1 MDLAYEQYFHARY
14 DSIVRLAR
22 ELERVLG
29 REKAFEI
36 IRKASEKLAV
46 ENVKKQMAKRKPF
59 KNFED
64 FVAFLEES
72 DRSPFWS
79 HVLTLTYPEKTPK
92 KLVNKV
98 TECLWA
104 KTFKELN
111 ATDLGYLMIC
121 HPDFATAQAYHPKIK
136 LKRTKT
142 LMQGDN
148 YCDHTYYWKE

>member
-1 MDLAYEQYFHARY
+1 M
-14 DSIVRLAR
+14 AR

-29 REKAFEI
+29 REKAFDI
-36 IRKASEKLAV
+36 IRKDSEKLAV
-46 ENVKKQMAKRKPF
+46 ENVKRQMAKRKPF
-59 KNFED
+59 KRFED

-92 KLVNKV
+92 KLVYRV

-121 HPDFATAQAYHPKIK
+121 HPDFAMAQACHPKIK
-136 LKRTKT
+136 LERTET

-148 YCDHTYYWKE
+148 YCDHTYYWGRMNNKKER